1 MNLIVKSGIKE
12 VVPEMSVSEDVFLE
26 LEKKTEQILKDGEK
40 RAKANGRRTIYA
52 RDL

>member
-1 MNLIVKSGIKE
+1 MSLIVKSSIKE
-12 VVPEMSVSEDVFLE
+12 VVKDMNVSEDVALE
-26 LEKKTEQILKDGEK
+26 LEKKAEQLLKDGEK